1 MYDESQRA
9 FLYPRFI
16 YLCGFPINSHKRRKD
31 PHSIAVATYVWK
43 KARRNWK
50 IIYRRTYV
58 EGLRSARFSLSCPS
72 ARFYRRFAHGS
83 SYPHLYSLS
92 EPCRDL
98 LSRPTNYLIIKFFH
112 PPPLS
117 REKRPEGC
125 TSFGPFTMISL
136 FYGGCVRRPLGI
148 PCKRA
153 MKAISTMASRLHA
166 RHVVKINSSAIRLAN
181 VLSDRCLRSPSK
193 RTNETR
199 SFCYLLSCSR
209 SFLLKLVY

>member
-16 YLCGFPINSHKRRKD
+16 YFCGFPINSHKRRKD

-43 KARRNWK
+43 KARQNWK

-92 EPCRDL
+92 ERRAMPRFTITSYELFDNQIFPP
-98 LSRPTNYLIIKFFH
+98 SSLISGETTGRVHVVRTFYNDFSI
-112 PPPLS
+112 LRWL
-117 REKRPEGC
+117 REK
-125 TSFGPFTMISL
+125 
-136 FYGGCVRRPLGI
+136 
-148 PCKRA
+148 
-153 MKAISTMASRLHA
+153 
-166 RHVVKINSSAIRLAN
+166 AIRN
-181 VLSDRCLRSPSK
+181 TV
-193 RTNETR
+193 
-199 SFCYLLSCSR
+199 
-209 SFLLKLVY
+209 